1 METQEEVDEDEKGSY
16 ILHGEVEVKE
26 AKNKKATANDDV
38 SGDVLRLLGENSLK
52 IVSRLFSHI
61 YGRGVWPK
69 IS

>member
-26 AKNKKATANDDV
+26 VKNKKATANDDV
-38 SGDVLRLLGENSLK
+38 PGDVLRLLGENGLK
-52 IVSRLFSHI
+52 IVSRLFSRI
-61 YGRGVWPK
+61 YGRGEWPK